1 LKLKLPFSSVVP
13 DFPEVA
19 ANATPETG
27 ESTKMPVAGP
37 VGMFLLTAL
46 TADAEDELE
55 EVSSAFSPPPSQAA
69 RPTTN
74 TVDNTGIHEFFPDCC
89 LDFIKMLSF

>member
-1 LKLKLPFSSVVP
+1 MP

-19 ANATPETG
+19 ANVTPDTG
-27 ESTKMPVAGP
+27 ESTKIPVAGP
-37 VGMFLLTAL
+37 VGMILLTAV
-46 TADAEDELE
+46 ADDDDEED
-55 EVSSAFSPPPSQAA
+55 EVSSAFSPSLSQAA

-74 TVDNTGIHEFFPDCC
+74 TVDNTGIHDFFLNCC